1 MVTSDM
7 PLEIVTVPCRTD
19 NYAFLLHN
27 ADTGQTAL
35 VDAPEVP
42 AIEAALKVRGWELSD
57 ILITHHH
64 GDHID
69 GVEALRAMS
78 GARVIGAAADA
89 HRLPPLD
96 LALTEGD
103 VVMVCDEAAS
113 VIDVSGHTLGH
124 IAFHFAASHAA
135 FTADSLMA
143 MGCGRLFEGTAAQMW
158 ASMQKLRALPP
169 DTLICSGHEYTAN
182 NARFALTIEPGN
194 PDLIDRVAAI
204 TAARAEGRFTVPSVL
219 ALEQRTNPFL
229 RADDPAL
236 AAAIGMTGVAAADI
250 FAEVRRRK
258 DKF

>member
-1 MVTSDM
+1 MA
-7 PLEIVTVPCRTD
+7 LEIITVPCRTD

-27 ADTGQTAL
+27 ADTGQTAV

-42 AIEAALKVRGWELSD
+42 AIEAALKTRGWELSD

-64 GDHID
+64 DDHIA
-69 GVEALRAMS
+69 GVDALRARF

-89 HRLPPLD
+89 YRLPKLD
-96 LALTEGD
+96 LALTEGE
-103 VVMVCDEAAS
+103 VVVVCGEAAS

-124 IAFHFAASHAA
+124 IAFYFAASHAA

-143 MGCGRLFEGTAAQMW
+143 LGCGRLSEGTAALMW
-158 ASMQKLRALPP
+158 ASMQKLRALPA

-182 NARFALTIEPGN
+182 NARFAMTIEPGN
-194 PDLIDRVAAI
+194 PDLVARVAAI
-204 TAARAEGRFTVPSVL
+204 TAARAQGRFTVPSLL
-219 ALEQRTNPFL
+219 ALEQQTNPYL
-229 RADDPAL
+229 RADVPAL
-236 AAAIGMTGVAAADI
+236 AAAIGMTGTDPADI

>member
-1 MVTSDM
+1 MA
-7 PLEIVTVPCRTD
+7 LEIITVPCRTD

-27 ADTGQTAL
+27 ADTGQTAV

-42 AIEAALKVRGWELSD
+42 AIEAALKTRGWELSD

-64 GDHID
+64 DDHIA
-69 GVEALRAMS
+69 GVDALRARF

-89 HRLPPLD
+89 YRLPKLD
-96 LALTEGD
+96 LALTEGE
-103 VVMVCDEAAS
+103 VVVVCGEAAS

-124 IAFHFAASHAA
+124 IAFYFAASHAA

-143 MGCGRLFEGTAAQMW
+143 LGCGRLSEGTAALMW
-158 ASMQKLRALPP
+158 ASMQKLRALPA

-182 NARFALTIEPGN
+182 NARFAMTIEPGN
-194 PDLIDRVAAI
+194 PDLVARVAAI
-204 TAARAEGRFTVPSVL
+204 TAARAQGRFTVPSLL
-219 ALEQRTNPFL
+219 ALEQQTNPYL
-229 RADDPAL
+229 RADVPAL
-236 AAAIGMTGVAAADI
+236 AAAIGMTGADPADI

>member
-1 MVTSDM
+1 M
-7 PLEIVTVPCRTD
+7 PLEIITVPCRTD

-27 ADTGQTAL
+27 ADTGQTAV

-42 AIEAALKVRGWELSD
+42 AIEAALKTRGWELSD

-64 GDHID
+64 DDHIA
-69 GVEALRAMS
+69 GVDALRAQF

-89 HRLPPLD
+89 HRLPRLD
-96 LALTEGD
+96 LALTEGE
-103 VVMVCDEAAS
+103 VVMVCGEAAS

-124 IAFHFAASHAA
+124 IAFYFAASHAA

-158 ASMQKLRALPP
+158 TNLQKLRALPG

-182 NARFALTIEPGN
+182 NARFALTIEPDN
-194 PDLIDRVAAI
+194 PDLITRVAAI
-204 TAARAEGRFTVPSVL
+204 TAARAEGQFTVPSLL
-219 ALEQRTNPFL
+219 ALEQLTNPFL
-229 RADDPAL
+229 RADVPAL
-236 AAAIGMTGVAAADI
+236 AAAIGMTGADPADI

>member
-1 MVTSDM
+1 MA
-7 PLEIVTVPCRTD
+7 LEIITVPCRTD

-27 ADTGQTAL
+27 ADTGQTAV

-42 AIEAALKVRGWELSD
+42 AIEAALKTRGWELSD

-64 GDHID
+64 DDHIA
-69 GVEALRAMS
+69 GVDALRARF

-89 HRLPPLD
+89 YRLPKLD
-96 LALTEGD
+96 LALTEGE
-103 VVMVCDEAAS
+103 VVVVCGEAAS

-124 IAFHFAASHAA
+124 IAFYFAASHAA

-143 MGCGRLFEGTAAQMW
+143 LGCGRLSEGTAAQMW
-158 ASMQKLRALPP
+158 ASMQKLRALPA

-182 NARFALTIEPGN
+182 NARFAMTIEPGN
-194 PDLIDRVAAI
+194 PDLVARVAAI
-204 TAARAEGRFTVPSVL
+204 TAARAQGRFTVPSLL
-219 ALEQRTNPFL
+219 ALEQQTNPYL
-229 RADDPAL
+229 RADVPAL
-236 AAAIGMTGVAAADI
+236 AAAIGMTGADPADI

>member
-1 MVTSDM
+1 MA
-7 PLEIVTVPCRTD
+7 LEIITVPCRTD

-27 ADTGQTAL
+27 AETGQTAV

-42 AIEAALKVRGWELSD
+42 AIEAALKTRGWELND

-64 GDHID
+64 DDHIA
-69 GVEALRAMS
+69 GVDALRARF

-89 HRLPPLD
+89 YRLPKLD
-96 LALTEGD
+96 LALTEGE
-103 VVMVCDEAAS
+103 VVVVCGEAAS

-124 IAFHFAASHAA
+124 IAFYFAASHAA

-143 MGCGRLFEGTAAQMW
+143 LGCGRLSEGTAAQMW
-158 ASMQKLRALPP
+158 ASMQKLRALPA

-182 NARFALTIEPGN
+182 NARFAMTIEPGN
-194 PDLIDRVAAI
+194 PDLVARVAAI
-204 TAARAEGRFTVPSVL
+204 TAARAQGRFTVPSLL
-219 ALEQRTNPFL
+219 ALEQQTNPYL
-229 RADDPAL
+229 RADVPAL
-236 AAAIGMTGVAAADI
+236 AAAIGMTGADPADI

>member
-1 MVTSDM
+1 MA
-7 PLEIVTVPCRTD
+7 LEIITVPCRTD

-27 ADTGQTAL
+27 ADTSQTAV

-42 AIEAALKVRGWELSD
+42 AIEAALKTRGWELSD

-64 GDHID
+64 DDHIA
-69 GVEALRAMS
+69 GVDALRARF

-89 HRLPPLD
+89 YRLPKLD
-96 LALTEGD
+96 LALTEGE
-103 VVMVCDEAAS
+103 VVVVCGEAAS

-124 IAFHFAASHAA
+124 IAFYFAASHAA

-143 MGCGRLFEGTAAQMW
+143 LGCGRLSEGTAAQMW
-158 ASMQKLRALPP
+158 ASMQKLRALPA

-182 NARFALTIEPGN
+182 NARFAMTIEPGN
-194 PDLIDRVAAI
+194 PDLVARVAAI
-204 TAARAEGRFTVPSVL
+204 TAARAQGRFTVPSLL
-219 ALEQRTNPFL
+219 ALEQQTNPYL
-229 RADDPAL
+229 RADVPAL
-236 AAAIGMTGVAAADI
+236 AAAIGMTGADPADI